1 LGYLTILFY
10 SIFSFKFK
18 FGSKNFMCAGR
29 WRGRKTRHPIGG
41 NWVDQEIDK
50 MNKEDSNQIKLY

>member
-1 LGYLTILFY
+1 
-10 SIFSFKFK
+10 
-18 FGSKNFMCAGR
+18 MWAGR
-29 WRGRKTRHPIGG
+29 WRGRKTRHPIGR

>member
-1 LGYLTILFY
+1 
-10 SIFSFKFK
+10 
-18 FGSKNFMCAGR
+18 MWAGR
-29 WRGRKTRHPIGG
+29 CRGRKTRHLCGG